1 MRGSLDPACGWRE
14 TQPISI
20 LSLLDPR
27 AFDLQNFP
35 FSQANRDG
43 HLNNAPELLPAF
55 ELGGI
60 VLSHLADERQ
70 FLWFCDSGSF
80 FCVRQFDMLQRVSV
94 QCLVTHGDIENPVK
108 DLPFTT
114 DGAGRRSF
122 VQPSLHKPEPI
133 LRFERR

>member
-43 HLNNAPELLPAF
+43 YLNNPPEFLSAF
-55 ELGGI
+55 ELSGI

-70 FLWFCDSGSF
+70 LLWFCDSGPF
-80 FCVRQFDMLQRVSV
+80 FRIRQFDMLQRVSV
-94 QCLVTHGDIENPVK
+94 QNKLGSGLAIKQLANSWLAIGFISMPW
-108 DLPFTT
+108 DLPLAI
-114 DGAGRRSF
+114 DGSWKLRS
-122 VQPSLHKPEPI
+122 
-133 LRFERR
+133 